1 MTNDLYKLLNAP
13 QLEAVQNYEGPT
25 LIIAGA
31 GSGKT
36 RTLTCRIAN
45 MIEHGVAPW
54 NIMALTF
61 TNKAAREMKER
72 IESSMPREQIRG
84 LWMGTF
90 HGIFRRI
97 LGQYS
102 DKLGFQSDYTIY
114 DSSDAANL
122 IKQIVKEMDLS
133 DEFYKPK
140 LVASRISLAKN
151 NLMLPEVYATRESLL
166 EEDRN
171 MKCPKLYQVYAAY
184 CKRCKANGA
193 MDFDDLLLN
202 MNILLR
208 DYPEVVDELS
218 QRFKYILVD
227 EYQDTN
233 AAQYMILRKLSQ
245 GHGNICVVGDD
256 SQSIYS
262 FRGAKI
268 ENILRF
274 NKDYPQARI
283 IKLEQNYRST
293 SNIVKAANSLIEHNT
308 KKLPK
313 KLFSDGEAGEKIGVM
328 CCPSDRFESEAV
340 CRSIVSR
347 LRSGAKESDFAILY
361 RINAQSRVFE
371 DSLRHRNIPYRIY
384 GGHSFYQREEVKDLL
399 GYIKLAVNPSDDIAF
414 RRVINKPTR
423 GIGATSI
430 ERIALFARERE
441 ISLFEAIKSVDLAQM
456 GVKGAAVTGIS
467 KFLAIFQNIDVSS
480 ENGAYEIAIEI
491 ANKSGIMHNLQLSG
505 LPEDASRMQNIEE
518 LLNSIKEFVEN
529 DGEIALDEEG
539 NELEQAPKT
548 ISEWL
553 GQVSLLTDADEK
565 DDNTPRVTLLTVHAS
580 KGLEFKYTYIVGLE
594 EQLFPSNRAGSV
606 EELEEER
613 RIFYVAMTRAES
625 AVTLS
630 YAQSRFKFGETVDCT
645 PSRFFA
651 DIDVQ
656 FLEGDVDE
664 ALGRGFERSLNE
676 SLDGERDEKPKFEP
690 YKPNYKR
697 VEKPHIKDVVAKL
710 EEVRSRIA
718 ANRGGGVGATNGN
731 YGGSSASGGGASSVG
746 GSRGVPGG
754 ANIRPIGASS
764 SKSAVGNFEK
774 VESSGDLSVGKRV
787 EHVRFGFGEVVEL
800 EQSGNDVKI
809 SVRFEDGQVRK
820 LLKSFA
826 KLRILG

>member
-1 MTNDLYKLLNAP
+1 MTNDLYSNLNAP
-13 QLEAVQNYEGPT
+13 QLRAVQNFNGPT

-36 RTLTCRIAN
+36 KTLTCRIAY
-45 MIEHGVAPW
+45 MIENGVAPW

-72 IESSMPREQIRG
+72 IEAVMPSEQIRG

-97 LGQYS
+97 LGQYA
-102 DKLGFQSDYTIY
+102 DKLGYQSDYTIY
-114 DSSDAANL
+114 DSGDSANL

-151 NLMLPEVYATRESLL
+151 NLMLPEVYATREFLL

-171 MKCPKLYQVYAAY
+171 MKCPKLYQVYDAY
-184 CKRCKANGA
+184 CKRCKTNGA

-208 DYPEVVDELS
+208 DHPEVVEELS

-245 GHGNICVVGDD
+245 GHGNLCVVGDD

-274 NKDYPQARI
+274 NKDYPQANM

-293 SNIVKAANSLIEHNT
+293 SNIVNAANSLIEHNV

-313 KLFSDGEAGEKIGVM
+313 KLFSERADGEKINVV
-328 CCPSDRFESEAV
+328 CCPNDRFEAESVA
-340 CRSIVSR
+340 RSIVNR
-347 LRSGAKESDFAILY
+347 LREGFNESDFAILY
-361 RINAQSRVFE
+361 RVNAQSRVFE

-399 GYIKLAVNPSDDIAF
+399 AYIKLAVNPNDDIAF

-423 GIGATSI
+423 GIGATSL
-430 ERIALFARERE
+430 ERLALVAREKD
-441 ISLFEAIKSVDLAQM
+441 ISMFEAIKTFEPAQL
-456 GVKGAAVTGIS
+456 GVKGAAVTGIA
-467 KFLAIFQNIDVSS
+467 KFRAIFDNIDVSVAD
-480 ENGAYEIAIEI
+480 GAYEIAVDI
-491 ANKSGIMHNLQLSG
+491 ANKSGIMYGFQLSG
-505 LPEDASRMQNIEE
+505 LPEDASRLQNIEE

-529 DGEIALDEEG
+529 DGEIAIDEEG
-539 NELEQAPKT
+539 NEIEEAPKT

-553 GQVSLLTDADEK
+553 NQVSLLTDADEK
-565 DDNTPRVTLLTVHAS
+565 DDNLPRVTLLTVHAS
-580 KGLEFKYTYIVGLE
+580 KGLEFKHTYIVGLE
-594 EQLFPSNRAGSV
+594 EQLFPSGRAGSV
-606 EELEEER
+606 DELEEER
-613 RIFYVAMTRAES
+613 RIFYVAMTRAEKS
-625 AVTLS
+625 VTLS
-630 YAQSRFKFGETVDCT
+630 FAQSRFKYGETIDCT
-645 PSRFFA
+645 PSRFFS
-651 DIDVQ
+651 DIDIQ
-656 FLEGDVDE
+656 YLDGDVDM
-664 ALGRGFERSLNE
+664 ALGKGFEKFLEQDQQPKKSWT
-676 SLDGERDEKPKFEP
+676 DKPKEP
-690 YKPNYKR
+690 YKQGSYKPTEKS

-710 EEVRSRIA
+710 EEVRARMAQPGRLKPVGPPTRSKA
-718 ANRGGGVGATNGN
+718 GGNSN
-731 YGGSSASGGGASSVG
+731 PIGSSGQ
-746 GSRGVPGG
+746 
-754 ANIRPIGASS
+754 
-764 SKSAVGNFEK
+764 
-774 VESSGDLSVGKRV
+774 LSVGTRV
-787 EHVRFGFGEVVEL
+787 EHIRFGVGEVVEL
-800 EQSGNDVKI
+800 EQAGSDIKI
-809 SVRFEDGQVRK
+809 SVRFGDGQVRK
-820 LLKSFA
+820 LLQSFA
-826 KLRILG
+826 KLNVLS